1 MVIAECFSP
10 RKLADSS
17 AGSELIMATWAA
29 KAIIGLRMLQRE
41 LRMGPTEATPLELD
55 ATAVMNGAVMETVTR
70 KQRFNAARLGMLRQW
85 ALDKALRLVKVGTG
99 DMRSDILTKPVV
111 PVKQFQRLARLLLT
125 GNAEEQPGD
134 GVATLEA
141 N

>member
-1 MVIAECFSP
+1 MVAECFSP

-29 KAIIGLRMLQRE
+29 KAIMAFRMLQRE
-41 LRMGPTEATPLELD
+41 LKLGPIGATPLEMD
-55 ATAVMNGAVMETVTR
+55 ATAVLSGAEMETVTR

-85 ALDKALRLVKVGTG
+85 AQDMALRLVKVGTV
-99 DMRSDILTKPVV
+99 DMRSDIMTKPVV
-111 PVKQFQRLARLLLT
+111 PVKQFQRLARLILT
-125 GNAEEQPGD
+125 RSAEAADAEPE
-134 GVATLEA
+134 VTSSEV